1 MAMTTA
7 SSANPDGASQRRLA
21 LVVAGDRTGEF
32 RSARRRSRGV
42 RLMRWLL
49 PMLTITL
56 LGGYAMTILKSAG
69 LATSMP
75 EISLRKILPE
85 DLAMKDPRYEGFGKD
100 GSSYTF
106 TAKTARQDL
115 AKLNQIEL
123 DQISGWVLQ
132 ADKSRTDV
140 TATRGSFDHEA
151 SVLELFDSID
161 VVSETGLKAKLTRAT
176 ILAKESLLKTGEP
189 VEVEFPAGTIHAS
202 SMTIRQKVK
211 EITFVDDVRVALKP
225 QAPAD
230 ATAQANRSSDFFAQS
245 NEPIDIVSERLD
257 INDAVKTALFSGE
270 VKAAQGD
277 GTLTT
282 PELEITYEGNAS
294 GTGGKSEDAPPADGA
309 AKQPAK
315 IHRIVAREPVVM
327 TRGEEEVVSSKSA
340 DFDVANETAVLTG
353 DVIMISGPERRATGD
368 KVELNQRADTAL
380 LLGNVQVVQG
390 KNLLSGSRLFID
402 RKGGRTQLTSPAETG
417 GSGRIFARLY
427 QGDAKAQPAKANAKE
442 TQTSGGAFTFKTDP
456 TAPVE
461 IEADQLNVNDTAK
474 VAVFEG
480 SVNAV
485 QGEFTISSSELHAF
499 YKGGS
504 GLAEVTSAGPR
515 PPEGQSKEKPPSELT
530 RIEAK
535 KNVIVTSRQGQ
546 TATGDWAEFDA
557 KTRKV
562 MVGGDVVV
570 TQGQNMVRGTR
581 LVIDMNSGES
591 KIDTAPAKT
600 ASKPS
605 GGGWTTEAPEPGSA
619 TPDSPGRAS
628 AVFFPQQLKNGQKE
642 KPREAT
648 TPEVDG
654 WSAKANPDTSTIP
667 GN

>member
-1 MAMTTA
+1 MAMTIA
-7 SSANPDGASQRRLA
+7 SSANPDGASRRRHA
-21 LVVAGDRTGEF
+21 LVIAGDRTGEF

-42 RLMRWLL
+42 RLMRWLFPAL
-49 PMLTITL
+49 AILL
-56 LGGYAMTILKSAG
+56 LGGYAQTILQKAG

-75 EISLRKILPE
+75 EISLRKILPQ
-85 DLAMKDPRYEGFGKD
+85 DLAMNNPRYEGFGKD

-225 QAPAD
+225 QVPAD
-230 ATAQANRSSDFFAQS
+230 ATTQPNRRSDFFAQS
-245 NEPIDIVSERLD
+245 NEPIDIVSARLD

-282 PELEITYEGNAS
+282 PELEVTYEGNAS
-294 GTGGKSEDAPPADGA
+294 GTEGKPEDAAGA
-309 AKQPAK
+309 EGSAKQPAK
-315 IHRIVAREPVVM
+315 IRRILARQPVVM
-327 TRGEEEVVSSKSA
+327 TRGEDEVVSSNNA
-340 DFDVANETAVLTG
+340 DFDVAHETAVLTG

-368 KVELNQRADTAL
+368 KVELDQRGDTAL

-427 QGDAKAQPAKANAKE
+427 QGDAKAQPAKASAKE
-442 TQTSGGAFTFKTDP
+442 AETSGGAFTFKTDP

-480 SVNAV
+480 NVNAV

-504 GLAEVTSAGPR
+504 GLAEVTSSGAR
-515 PPEGQSKEKPPSELT
+515 PEGQAKGQPASELT

-600 ASKPS
+600 ASKPA
-605 GGGWTTEAPEPGSA
+605 GGGWTTEAPAPGNA

-628 AVFFPQQLKNGQKE
+628 AVFFPQQLKNGHKQK
-642 KPREAT
+642 PAEAT
-648 TPEVDG
+648 PPEVDG
-654 WSAKANPDTSTIP
+654 WSAKADPDASAAP